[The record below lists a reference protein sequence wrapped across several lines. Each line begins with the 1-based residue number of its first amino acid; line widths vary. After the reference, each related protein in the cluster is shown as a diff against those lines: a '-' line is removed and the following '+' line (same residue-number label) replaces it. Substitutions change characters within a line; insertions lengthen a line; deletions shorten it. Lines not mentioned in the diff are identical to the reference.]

1 MKDIFYNYFI
11 LFFLAFI
18 WGSSFILMKK
28 GLVAFTDQQ
37 VAALRLFIA
46 FLTLLPFLFKAI
58 KDLRKTQIIP
68 LLIIGLFGNGL
79 PAFLFTKAQNTLDSS
94 FVGILNSLTPIFTL
108 LVGIGIFG
116 KKISIQKFI
125 GVLIGLFGVLFL
137 YFSSMKIN
145 EINYAI
151 FLVILATICY
161 SISINVIK
169 IYTTNLDAI
178 SIASIAFAFIGPFAG
193 IYLFSTDF
201 LEIIVSDI
209 GMQSFF
215 YVCILATVCTSFALV
230 IFNGLIKKTSAIFA
244 SSVTYLIPLVALF
257 WGLLDK
263 ETIKLFH
270 LIGILIILQ
279 GVYLVTKE

>member
-58 KDLRKTQIIP
+58 IDLRKIQIIP

-79 PAFLFTKAQNTLDSS
+79 PAFLFTKAQTTLDSS

-116 KKISIQKFI
+116 KKISIQK
-125 GVLIGLFGVLFL
+125 
-137 YFSSMKIN
+137 
-145 EINYAI
+145 
-151 FLVILATICY
+151 
-161 SISINVIK
+161 
-169 IYTTNLDAI
+169 
-178 SIASIAFAFIGPFAG
+178 
-193 IYLFSTDF
+193 
-201 LEIIVSDI
+201 
-209 GMQSFF
+209 
-215 YVCILATVCTSFALV
+215 
-230 IFNGLIKKTSAIFA
+230 
-244 SSVTYLIPLVALF
+244 
-257 WGLLDK
+257 
-263 ETIKLFH
+263 
-270 LIGILIILQ
+270 
-279 GVYLVTKE
+279 